1 MPSILIS
8 ILIHSFAGANQYP
21 NTTVRRSVTA
31 FLNIFYSSLV
41 LNLSAEITQH
51 KKWSFPLR
59 ISSVNVTK
67 SCYLYATR
75 TIEANQVGEESGCV
89 RTLPYQQ
96 YEEKVFQINMEK

>member
-51 KKWSFPLR
+51 KK
-59 ISSVNVTK
+59 
-67 SCYLYATR
+67 
-75 TIEANQVGEESGCV
+75 
-89 RTLPYQQ
+89 
-96 YEEKVFQINMEK
+96 